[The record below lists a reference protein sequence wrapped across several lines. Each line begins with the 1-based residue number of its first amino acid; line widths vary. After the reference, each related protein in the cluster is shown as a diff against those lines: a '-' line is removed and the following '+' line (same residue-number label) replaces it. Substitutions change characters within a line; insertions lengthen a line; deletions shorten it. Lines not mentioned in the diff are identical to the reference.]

1 MFKSSFLKY
10 VTAYVIIIMLS
21 FLVLSAIITTMVKTH
36 VTEDKEEK
44 LELSCAVVA
53 NHFEDENVQALDKY
67 IGSGAAS
74 AIATFIPVVNLDYD
88 FNILVT
94 DSSGKVL
101 LSTII
106 KNPDGSPSNRGD
118 LGVVNVKDDFSYI
131 SGDDGE
137 EYLYHKGNLG
147 GLLEENCL
155 VYGKDIV
162 TDNVTRGYVFTST
175 STQKE
180 DRLIRVIRNTL
191 INSSVWVVIAAIVV
205 TTFIT
210 ERLVNPLRKMTKS
223 AKKFGEGD
231 FSERVAVRG
240 HDEVAQLSLA
250 FNNMAD
256 SLENMEKMRNS
267 FLASVSH
274 DLRTP
279 MTTISG
285 FIDGITSGAIPP
297 EKHDYYLGIISSEV
311 HRLSRLV
318 SLLLDVSR
326 LESGERKFNNE
337 DFDVAEVARIV
348 LISFEKKIEEKSLN
362 VEFDSEDDVMSVF
375 ADKDAIHQVLYNL
388 CHNAIKFSDEGGK
401 FIIKLA
407 RTDSKKIMISVY
419 DDGQV
424 IPDEDIPHVFDRFYK
439 TDKSRGLDKSG
450 VGLGLY
456 ICKTIVNA
464 HGEEIGVNGRDSGCE
479 FWFTLKAS
487 DARLKHKQ
495 HKVLELD
502 SGK

>member
-1 MFKSSFLKY
+1 MFKSSFSKY
-10 VTAYVIIIMLS
+10 VTAYVIIITLS
-21 FLVLSAIITTMVKTH
+21 FLVLSAIITTMVKNH

-44 LELSCAVVA
+44 LELSCSVVA
-53 NHFEDENVQALDKY
+53 NYFEDRNVQDINKH
-67 IGSGAAS
+67 IDSGGAS
-74 AIATFIPVVNLDYD
+74 ALVTFIPLVNLDYD
-88 FNILVT
+88 FNILIT
-94 DSSGKVL
+94 DANGNVL
-101 LSTII
+101 LSTVI
-106 KNPDGSPSNRGD
+106 KNPDGSPSTRGD
-118 LGVVNVKDDFSYI
+118 LGVVNVNEDFSNI
-131 SGDDGE
+131 GDDE
-137 EYLYHKGNLG
+137 QYLYHKGDLG
-147 GLLEENCL
+147 GILSENCL

-162 TDNVTRGYVFTST
+162 TDNETRGYVFTSS

-191 INSSVWVVIAAIVV
+191 INSSIWVVVAAIVV
-205 TTFIT
+205 TMFIT
-210 ERLVNPLRKMTKS
+210 ERLISPLRTMTKS

-326 LESGERKFNNE
+326 LESGERKINNG
-337 DFDVAEVARIV
+337 DFDVAEMARII
-348 LISFEKKIEEKSLN
+348 LISFEKEIEEKSLN
-362 VEFDSEDDVMSVF
+362 VEFDSEDDVIGVF

-388 CHNAIKFSDEGGK
+388 CHNAIKFSSNGGK
-401 FIIKLA
+401 FIIKIA
-407 RTDSKKIMISVY
+407 RIDGKKVRISVY
-419 DDGQV
+419 DDGQI
-424 IPDEDIPHVFDRFYK
+424 IPDEDVPHIFDRFYK
-439 TDKSRGLDKSG
+439 TDKSRGLDKTG

-456 ICKTIVNA
+456 ICKTIINA
-464 HGEEIGVNGRDSGCE
+464 HGEEIGVINQENGCE
-479 FWFTLKAS
+479 FWFTLKAGETKP
-487 DARLKHKQ
+487 KHKQ
-495 HKVLELD
+495 HVDTGLSEY
-502 SGK
+502 